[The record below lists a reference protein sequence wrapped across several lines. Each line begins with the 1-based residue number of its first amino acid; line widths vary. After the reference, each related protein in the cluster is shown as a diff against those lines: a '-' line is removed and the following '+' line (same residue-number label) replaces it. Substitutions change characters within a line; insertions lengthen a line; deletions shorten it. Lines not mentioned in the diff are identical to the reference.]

1 MTAISRTML
10 AVAAALGA
18 GLAVLLGWRLL
29 GPEPTFDPDSALTDQ
44 CDDVPDTAERMSFT
58 ASDGM
63 TLGGALIGPE
73 GAEVGV
79 VLRQGAGQ
87 TICQWLPWAGEVADA
102 TGARVLLFD
111 RRGRGSS
118 PGEGNLSAEPDDV
131 VAAMEILKQE
141 GTRRIALA
149 GSSMGNSVMFS
160 AVDRLDSP
168 PCAVISISPVLTS
181 GGVNGRPMER
191 LPANIWIAWEGQSS
205 GVGSEAALIQGR
217 AQDQGLPAPQLL
229 EVDTGDH
236 SIGLVTKHAEV
247 REFLVSAVRS
257 CAGDDQ

>member
-1 MTAISRTML
+1 
-10 AVAAALGA
+10 
-18 GLAVLLGWRLL
+18 
-29 GPEPTFDPDSALTDQ
+29 
-44 CDDVPDTAERMSFT
+44 MSFM
-58 ASDGM
+58 AGDGT

-118 PGEGNLSAEPDDV
+118 PGEGDLSAEPDDV
-131 VAAMEILKQE
+131 VAAMDILKQE

-168 PCAVISISPVLTS
+168 PCAVVSISPVLTS
-181 GGVNGRPMER
+181 GDGHGTVDGTPMER
-191 LPANIWIAWEGQSS
+191 LPANIWIAWEGQNSS
-205 GVGSEAALIQGR
+205 VGSEAALIQDR
-217 AQDQGLPAPQLL
+217 AHDQGLPAPQLL
-229 EVDTGDH
+229 EVNTGDH
-236 SIGLVTKHAEV
+236 SIGLVDKHAEV
-247 REFLVSAVRS
+247 RDFLVSAVRS
-257 CAGDDQ
+257 CAGVNQ